1 MDIREELINIGRRIA
16 EYRLIVGPGGN
27 ISARDPANKN
37 AIYIKAS
44 GKCFESAK
52 DEDYIKVD
60 ILSGEVVE
68 KNCELLRPSCEIN
81 MHLAC
86 YRCRKDVNAVI
97 HTHPVYAT
105 VWGFTGET
113 LIQFTPDFVA
123 IVNSNVPV
131 IKYTLPGT
139 KLLAD
144 EVEKVIKKGFNGVI
158 LANHGLVTVGS
169 NLLEAFYRTLL
180 IEDHCK
186 MAILGK
192 LIGKLHFFAEKEINE
207 IDKLS
212 AERYRR
218 KLLKAKKV

>member
-1 MDIREELINIGRRIA
+1 MDIREELISIGRRLA
-16 EYRLIVGPGGN
+16 EHKLIIGPGGN
-27 ISARDPANKN
+27 ISARDPHDKN

-44 GKCFESAK
+44 GKCFESAGFG
-52 DEDYIKVD
+52 DYIKID
-60 ILSGEVVE
+60 ILSGKVVD
-68 KNCELLRPSCEIN
+68 KRDELLRPSCEIN

-123 IVNSNVPV
+123 IVNSDVPV
-131 IKYTLPGT
+131 VRYILPGT

-144 EVEKVIKKGFNGVI
+144 EVEKAIKKGANGVI

-186 MAILGK
+186 MAIFGK
-192 LIGKLHFFAEKEINE
+192 LIGKFRFFTEKEINE
-207 IDKLS
+207 IDNLS